1 MQLPIS
7 VKLRPSRNLALLLV
21 AMHAVALLVVS
32 SLELLVWI
40 KLALL
45 LLIAISAWNC
55 RKYWH
60 GTQRIILLNL
70 RDKGALAYV
79 RLNGATG
86 DAGVHRQSTVT
97 PWLTVIL
104 LKSGKGLEVLVLL
117 PDALNLDDYRRLRVW
132 LRWQSAIG

>member
-21 AMHAVALLVVS
+21 AMHAVALLIVS
-32 SLELLVWI
+32 DLELVVWI

-60 GTQRIILLNL
+60 GAQRIILLSL

-86 DAGVHRQSTVT
+86 DASVDRQSTVT

-104 LKSGKGLEVLVLL
+104 LKSGKGLESLVLL
-117 PDALNLDDYRRLRVW
+117 PDALNPDDYRRLRVW

>member
-21 AMHAVALLVVS
+21 ATHAVALLVVS

-40 KLALL
+40 KLVLL
-45 LLIAISAWNC
+45 FPMAISAWNC

-60 GTQRIILLNL
+60 GAEQIILLNL

-79 RLNGATG
+79 RMNGATG
-86 DAGVHRQSTVT
+86 DASVHRQSTVT

-104 LKSGKGLEVLVLL
+104 LKSGKGLESLVLL
-117 PDALNLDDYRRLRVW
+117 PDALNPDDYRRLRVW